1 MRGYVVKKSN
11 QYYAVIYEGFD
22 PTTGKERRRWHPGGP
37 LKRDAERLVNELV
50 KRKDDGTYRCPDRL
64 TLGEYLTQRWL
75 PGQVSQLSPSTFDSY
90 RRNIDLHVIPRI
102 GGVPL
107 QKLVA
112 EDLDGLYAALSTP
125 GGRRDG
131 KNGGLSPKSV
141 RIVHSIL
148 HKALSDAR
156 RKGTLT
162 RNVAEVAD
170 APKTRS
176 AAKRPE
182 IKVWTPEELRAFL
195 TLAADNR
202 HNAAWFLASH
212 TGMRRGEVLGLR
224 WGDVDLEARRL
235 SVRQA
240 VILVA
245 YKLTISDVKTDTGR
259 RSIDLDERTI
269 AMLRTWRKRQ
279 LEERMLV
286 GPGYQDNDLVFARP
300 DGTPI
305 NPDAFSQSFDRLVAC
320 SPLPRIRLHDLRH
333 AHASILLKAGVPVKV
348 VSERLGHANPAFTI
362 TVYQHIIPGMQADA
376 ATVFSDLVAGVLPPA
391 VAVSNAD
398 DDSDDEGCAG
408 SS

>member
-1 MRGYVVKKSN
+1 MRGYVVKKGN
-11 QYYAVIYEGFD
+11 QYYAVIYEGLD

-50 KRKDDGTYRCPDRL
+50 KRKDDGTYRGPDRL
-64 TLGEYLTQRWL
+64 TLGEYLTTRWL
-75 PGQVSQLSPSTFDSY
+75 PGQVSQLSPSTYDSY

-107 QKLVA
+107 QKLAA
-112 EDLDGLYAALSTP
+112 EDLDGLYAALSTA

-131 KNGGLSPKSV
+131 KKGGLSPKSV
-141 RIVHSIL
+141 RIVHAIL

-170 APKTRS
+170 PPKSRS
-176 AAKRPE
+176 AAKRAE
-182 IKVWTPEELRAFL
+182 IRVWTPEELHAFL
-195 TLAADNR
+195 DLAADNR
-202 HNAAWFLASH
+202 NQAAWFLTSH

-235 SVRQA
+235 SVCQA

-245 YKLTISDVKTDTGR
+245 YKLTLSDVKTDAGR
-259 RSIDLDERTI
+259 RPIDLDDRTI

-286 GPGYQDNDLVFARP
+286 GPNAYQDQDLVFARP

-305 NPDAFSQSFDRLVAC
+305 NPDAFSQSFDRLVAR

-333 AHASILLKAGVPVKV
+333 THASVLLKAGVPVKV

-391 VAVSNAD
+391 AAVSEVVE
-398 DDSDDEGCAG
+398 DEE
-408 SS
+408 

>member
-1 MRGYVVKKSN
+1 
-11 QYYAVIYEGFD
+11 
-22 PTTGKERRRWHPGGP
+22 
-37 LKRDAERLVNELV
+37 
-50 KRKDDGTYRCPDRL
+50 
-64 TLGEYLTQRWL
+64 LGEYLTCRWL
-75 PGQVSQLSPSTFDSY
+75 PGQVSQLSPSTYDSY

-107 QKLVA
+107 QKLAA
-112 EDLDGLYAALSTP
+112 EDLDGLYAALSSP

-131 KNGGLSPKSV
+131 TPGGLSPKSV

-170 APKTRS
+170 APKARS

-182 IKVWTPEELRAFL
+182 IKVWTPEELHAFL
-195 TLAADNR
+195 DLVADNR
-202 HNAAWFLASH
+202 HHAAWFVSSH
-212 TGMRRGEVLGLR
+212 TGMRRGEILGLR
-224 WGDVDLEARRL
+224 WSDLDLDGRKL
-235 SVRQA
+235 SVCQA

-259 RSIDLDERTI
+259 RSIDLDDRTI
-269 AMLRTWRKRQ
+269 AVLRSWRKRQ

-286 GPGYQDNDLVFARP
+286 GPDAYKDHDLVFARP
-300 DGTPI
+300 DGTPV
-305 NPDAFSQSFDRLVAC
+305 NPDAFSQSFDRIIAR
-320 SPLPRIRLHDLRH
+320 STLPRIRLHDLRH
-333 AHASILLKAGVPVKV
+333 THASILLRAGVNVKV

-362 TVYQHIIPGMQADA
+362 TVYQHIIPGMQAGA

-391 VAVSNAD
+391 VEISDVAD
-398 DDSDDEGCAG
+398 DE
-408 SS
+408 

>member
-1 MRGYVVKKSN
+1 VRGYVVKKGN
-11 QYYAVIYEGFD
+11 QYYAVIYEGID

-50 KRKDDGTYRCPDRL
+50 KRKDDGTYRGPDRL

-75 PGQVSQLSPSTFDSY
+75 PGQASQLSPATFDSY
-90 RRNIDLHVIPRI
+90 RRNIELHVIPRI

-107 QKLVA
+107 QKLAA
-112 EDLDGLYAALSTP
+112 EDLDGLYAALSTT

-131 KNGGLSPKSV
+131 RKGGLSPKSV
-141 RIVHSIL
+141 RIVHSVL
-148 HKALSDAR
+148 HKALSDAH

-170 APKTRS
+170 APKLRS
-176 AAKRPE
+176 AAKRQE
-182 IKVWTPEELRAFL
+182 IKVWTPEELHAFL
-195 TLAADNR
+195 DLAAENR
-202 HNAAWFLASH
+202 NHTAWFLTSH

-224 WGDVDLEARRL
+224 WGDVDFDKRRL

-240 VILVA
+240 LILVA
-245 YKLTISDVKTDTGR
+245 YKLMISDVKTDAGR
-259 RSIDLDERTI
+259 RPIDLDERTI
-269 AMLRTWRKRQ
+269 AVLRSWRKRQ

-286 GPGYQDNDLVFARP
+286 GPAAYQDNDLVFARP
-300 DGTPI
+300 DGTPT
-305 NPDAFSQSFDRLVAC
+305 NPDAFSQSFDRLVARC
-320 SPLPRIRLHDLRH
+320 VLPRIRLHDLRH
-333 AHASILLKAGVPVKV
+333 SHASILLKAGVPVKV

-391 VAVSNAD
+391 MPLSGVG
-398 DDSDDEGCAG
+398 DDE
-408 SS
+408 

>member
-1 MRGYVVKKSN
+1 MRGYVVKKGK
-11 QYYAVIYEGFD
+11 QYYAVIYEGLD

-50 KRKDDGTYRCPDRL
+50 KRKDDGTYRGPDRL
-64 TLGEYLTQRWL
+64 TLGEYLTKRWL
-75 PGQVSQLSPSTFDSY
+75 PGQVSQLSPATYDSY

-107 QKLVA
+107 QKLAA

-131 KNGGLSPKSV
+131 KKGGLSPKSV

-170 APKTRS
+170 APKSRS

-182 IKVWTPEELRAFL
+182 IKVWTPEELHAFL
-195 TLAADNR
+195 DLAAPNR
-202 HNAAWFLASH
+202 NHAAWFVSSH
-212 TGMRRGEVLGLR
+212 TGMRRGEILGLR
-224 WGDVDLEARRL
+224 WSDLDLDGRQV

-245 YKLTISDVKTDTGR
+245 YKLTISDVKTEAGR
-259 RSIDLDERTI
+259 RAIDLDDRTI
-269 AMLRTWRKRQ
+269 AVLRAWRKRQ

-286 GPGYQDNDLVFARP
+286 GPDAYKDHDLVFARP

-305 NPDAFSQSFDRLVAC
+305 NPDAFSQSFDRLVAR
-320 SPLPRIRLHDLRH
+320 SKLPRIRLHDMRH
-333 AHASILLKAGVPVKV
+333 THASILLKAGVNVKV

-376 ATVFSDLVAGVLPPA
+376 ATVFSDLVAGVLKASEPSAA
-391 VAVSNAD
+391 VA
-398 DDSDDEGCAG
+398 DDED
-408 SS
+408 

>member
-1 MRGYVVKKSN
+1 MQGVDSSGALTDCRAGAGES
-11 QYYAVIYEGFD
+11 G
-22 PTTGKERRRWHPGGP
+22 
-37 LKRDAERLVNELV
+37 
-50 KRKDDGTYRCPDRL
+50 DRL
-64 TLGEYLTQRWL
+64 TLGEYLTTRWL
-75 PGQVSQLSPSTFDSY
+75 PGQVSQLSPSTYDSY

-107 QKLVA
+107 QKLAA
-112 EDLDGLYAALSTP
+112 EDLDGLYAALSTA

-131 KNGGLSPKSV
+131 KKGGLSPKSV
-141 RIVHSIL
+141 RIVHSVL

-170 APKTRS
+170 APKSRS
-176 AAKRPE
+176 AAKRAE
-182 IKVWTPEELRAFL
+182 IKVWTPEELHSFL
-195 TLAADNR
+195 DLAVDNR
-202 HNAAWFLASH
+202 NHAAWFLTSH

-224 WGDVDLEARRL
+224 WGDVDLDARRL

-245 YKLTISDVKTDTGR
+245 YKLTIADVKTDTGR
-259 RSIDLDERTI
+259 RPIDLDERTI

-286 GPGYQDNDLVFARP
+286 GPTAYQDNDLVFARP

-305 NPDAFSQSFDRLVAC
+305 NPDAFSQSFDRLVAR

-333 AHASILLKAGVPVKV
+333 THASILLKAGVPVKV

-391 VAVSNAD
+391 VAITDVD
-398 DDSDDEGCAG
+398 DDE
-408 SS
+408 

>member
-1 MRGYVVKKSN
+1 MRGYVVKKGN
-11 QYYAVIYEGFD
+11 QYYAVIYEGLD

-37 LKRDAERLVNELV
+37 LKRDAERLVNDLV
-50 KRKDDGTYRCPDRL
+50 KRKDDGTYRGPDRL

-90 RRNIDLHVIPRI
+90 RRNIDLHVVPRI

-107 QKLVA
+107 QKLAA
-112 EDLDGLYAALSTP
+112 EDLDGLYAALSTA

-131 KNGGLSPKSV
+131 KPGGLSPKSV

-170 APKTRS
+170 APKARS

-195 TLAADNR
+195 ALVAENR
-202 HNAAWFLASH
+202 HHAAWFLASH

-224 WGDVDLEARRL
+224 WGDVDLDARRL

-245 YKLTISDVKTDTGR
+245 YKLTISDVKTDNGR

-269 AMLRTWRKRQ
+269 AMLRTWRKGQ

-286 GPGYQDNDLVFARP
+286 GPAAYQDNDLVFARP

-305 NPDAFSQSFDRLVAC
+305 NPDAFSQSFDRIVAR
-320 SPLPRIRLHDLRH
+320 SPLPRLRLHDLRH
-333 AHASILLKAGVPVKV
+333 THASILLKAGVPVKV

-376 ATVFSDLVAGVLPPA
+376 ASVFSDLVAGVLPPA
-391 VAVSNAD
+391 AAISDAAD
-398 DDSDDEGCAG
+398 DE
-408 SS
+408 